1 MAETPK
7 RRLLRK
13 SALQAS
19 PFGAPIKSFHTP
31 TTTTTATNTTTTA
44 TTPNATTTTTSPPTI
59 DTTSDSSSNP
69 FLSLN
74 SNTQSLEVTDTTQD
88 SPTRR
93 SARLSAIQQKNLSHT
108 HTTTTTTTAISSSS
122 SSNNNTPNNHHHNN
136 NNRSTGGMSTPRKL
150 VPPTTPKSK
159 TILKTGVWGHIVGL
173 KKLDESVYYRYPI
186 DKSYCSFGRSDS
198 NDIRVQIDAVSE
210 LHCKLIRRDDGEVWL
225 KDTSTNGTL
234 LNNVLVHDT
243 ARPIQHNDVMTIA
256 GRKFR
261 FESVEPVP
269 RPPLQSAGISTPGRM
284 VSNIQKTIDDDIQIL
299 AEIPSPTAGR
309 LLLTPKKD
317 TTRSAAALES
327 SLGLFTPNRAAK
339 LSSLLVSP
347 KPVPM
352 PAFLAKSPKRMTTT
366 PRKVLTMID
375 EPSVLNPTCTAVPS
389 QASTSEIEPGMQTP
403 PQNKRKAPMDFDESN
418 VERTPKKVSFGPAL
432 SPEIFDKAEPPS
444 TPVKRGQQQGILT
457 PRKQGV
463 STPSLLS
470 KLSALKPTTKPI
482 LTPSKLSRTSVLH
495 DMQKPAP
502 LNLFAPDDT
511 TEELETIRMPLLTP
525 SRQNRTTPMP
535 SLQKPTPLGQ
545 LISKE
550 KMTGPAQKTQP
561 TNNQDTPGDS
571 NATIEFKDDKNKRLE
586 QLEPTEDSGSSSDN
600 SNGSSDDGLWNKL
613 VPIPNTGDAGSPI
626 SNILDENQQIISL
639 DDLSDDDNGPPSTPT
654 RGPMGRIATPLLS
667 TPTRPRRLSNDLL
680 QQEHTHHVIKLS
692 SPPLL
697 RPNGG
702 ENTNVR
708 NIQSHRRSPSPP
720 IVVNNPMYSGD
731 MNPFEEHSTSS
742 EVRLELSP
750 SSFSTSPRLD
760 ADIVDTTPVYT
771 PVRRQA
777 SSEHQQQD
785 VTPFKTTPNSASRLA
800 LLQLSAQKI
809 RGLPDLLQSPGSP
822 PPLSTPTRPTMTLP
836 LFDQFDDEE
845 LGANTGESD
854 VQEAN
859 DGINTSESA
868 MATNKPDEQTKAAS
882 LMDTKRRSSAPA
894 AVDRS
899 QSPIFSG
906 IRGVFRT
913 PQKVVES
920 CFAGIAGIRNFMS
933 PTRLANQQSSSRP
946 SSVTELADNEQTDGG
961 SNIDKSR
968 SFTEAS
974 EKPGVENLSVSES
987 VESVDE
993 KESSLAKA
1001 SDSVAALQ
1009 KTPTKPTASGSAAT
1023 TPKRR
1028 IASHQDVM
1036 AILLGHPKEPSPKSK
1051 EFSFAKEPLILTP
1064 SKSLDK
1070 IKARGR
1076 RSDILPQ
1083 KRTIANRSQS
1093 QSAEDRA
1100 GAKSEQEIIKDS
1112 NGVIRRRRTISL
1124 FEFKGEVSYSSS
1136 AASFV
1141 TSRSENAPALESK
1154 EGVETPHSTEKE
1166 GEEDAEQAEL
1176 LRLLGE
1182 GAESANEEEDAQGCE
1197 NEDDNKENIDYDA
1210 VDGANADPLIHGG
1223 EEVGLDEQNQKPP
1236 SEPKS
1241 PSRRT
1246 SLSPYNRSRESTP
1259 TKRRH
1264 SFRKRLGSA
1273 SPAFRRYE
1281 QQNAELEEDE
1291 EDEDDMVV
1299 MISPKRV
1306 R

>member
-1 MAETPK
+1 M
-7 RRLLRK
+7 
-13 SALQAS
+13 
-19 PFGAPIKSFHTP
+19 
-31 TTTTTATNTTTTA
+31 N
-44 TTPNATTTTTSPPTI
+44 
-59 DTTSDSSSNP
+59 
-69 FLSLN
+69 
-74 SNTQSLEVTDTTQD
+74 
-88 SPTRR
+88 
-93 SARLSAIQQKNLSHT
+93 
-108 HTTTTTTTAISSSS
+108 
-122 SSNNNTPNNHHHNN
+122 
-136 NNRSTGGMSTPRKL
+136 TPRKL

-317 TTRSAAALES
+317 TARSAAALES

-375 EPSVLNPTCTAVPS
+375 EPSVLNPTCTAVPP
-389 QASTSEIEPGMQTP
+389 QAPTSEIEPGMQTP
-403 PQNKRKAPMDFDESN
+403 PQNKRKTPMDFDEGY

-444 TPVKRGQQQGILT
+444 TPMKRGQQQGILT

-482 LTPSKLSRTSVLH
+482 LTPSKLSRTSALH

-511 TEELETIRMPLLTP
+511 TEELEAIRMPLLTP
-525 SRQNRTTPMP
+525 SRQNRTTPIHG
-535 SLQKPTPLGQ
+535 LQKLTPLGQ
-545 LISKE
+545 LINE
-550 KMTGPAQKTQP
+550 KMAGPVQKIQP
-561 TNNQDTPGDS
+561 INIQEAPGDS
-571 NATIEFKDDKNKRLE
+571 NATTELQDDKNKRRSEVLE
-586 QLEPTEDSGSSSDN
+586 EQPEPTEDSGSSSDN
-600 SNGSSDDGLWNKL
+600 SNESSDDGLWNKL
-613 VPIPNTGDAGSPI
+613 IPIPDAGDAGSAV

-639 DDLSDDDNGPPSTPT
+639 DDLSDDDDGPPSTPT

-667 TPTRPRRLSNDLL
+667 TPTRPRRLSDDLL

-697 RPNGG
+697 RPSDG

-708 NIQSHRRSPSPP
+708 DIQSHRRSPSPP

-731 MNPFEEHSTSS
+731 VNPFEEHSTSS

-750 SSFSTSPRLD
+750 SSFSTPPRLD
-760 ADIVDTTPVYT
+760 ADTVDTTPVYT

-822 PPLSTPTRPTMTLP
+822 PPLSTPIRPTMTLP

-845 LGANTGESD
+845 LGANRGESD
-854 VQEAN
+854 VQETN

-868 MATNKPDEQTKAAS
+868 VATNKSDEQTKTAS
-882 LMDTKRRSSAPA
+882 LMDAKRRSSAPA

-933 PTRLANQQSSSRP
+933 PTRLASQQSSSRP
-946 SSVTELADNEQTDGG
+946 SAVTELADNERTDGG
-961 SNIDKSR
+961 SNIDKSG
-968 SFTEAS
+968 SFTGTS
-974 EKPGVENLSVSES
+974 EEPGVENLDVRET

-993 KESSLAKA
+993 KEILLAKV
-1001 SDSVAALQ
+1001 SDSATALQ
-1009 KTPTKPTASGSAAT
+1009 RTPTKPTASGSTTT

-1051 EFSFAKEPLILTP
+1051 EFSFAKEPSVLTP
-1064 SKSLDK
+1064 SKSLDQ

-1093 QSAEDRA
+1093 QSAEDRV
-1100 GAKSEQEIIKDS
+1100 GAKGEQEIIKDS

-1136 AASFV
+1136 AAPFV
-1141 TSRSENAPALESK
+1141 ISRSENAPALESK
-1154 EGVETPHSTEKE
+1154 EGVESLHSAGKE

-1197 NEDDNKENIDYDA
+1197 NDDNKENIDYDA
-1210 VDGANADPLIHGG
+1210 IDDASADPLLHGG
-1223 EEVGLDEQNQKPP
+1223 DEVGLDEQNQKPP

-1264 SFRKRLGSA
+1264 SFKKRLGSA

-1306 R
+1306 RTKYAPHNKPKLAAGTEEPVSMKEKVEKELELAKLRKQVVIDKPKKTIKKKPMSTKAKIRREKTLERGLMNSEKDEKRIDKYAEKVVRKKRGKQMWD

>member
-1 MAETPK
+1 
-7 RRLLRK
+7 
-13 SALQAS
+13 
-19 PFGAPIKSFHTP
+19 
-31 TTTTTATNTTTTA
+31 
-44 TTPNATTTTTSPPTI
+44 
-59 DTTSDSSSNP
+59 
-69 FLSLN
+69 
-74 SNTQSLEVTDTTQD
+74 
-88 SPTRR
+88 
-93 SARLSAIQQKNLSHT
+93 
-108 HTTTTTTTAISSSS
+108 
-122 SSNNNTPNNHHHNN
+122 
-136 NNRSTGGMSTPRKL
+136 MSTPRKL

-173 KKLDESVYYRYPI
+173 KKQDESVYYRYPI

-225 KDTSTNGTL
+225 KDTSINGTL

-261 FESVEPVP
+261 FESLDPIP
-269 RPPLQSAGISTPGRM
+269 RTPLQSAGINTPGCM
-284 VSNIQKTIDDDIQIL
+284 VRNIQKTIDDDIQIL

-317 TTRSAAALES
+317 TARSAAALES

-347 KPVPM
+347 KPVPL
-352 PAFLAKSPKRMTTT
+352 PAFLAKSPKRMTT

-375 EPSVLNPTCTAVPS
+375 EPSVLNPTCTAVPP

-403 PQNKRKAPMDFDESN
+403 PQNKRKIPVDFDESYI
-418 VERTPKKVSFGPAL
+418 ERTPKKVSFGPAL

-444 TPVKRGQQQGILT
+444 TPVKRGQQQGVLT

-470 KLSALKPTTKPI
+470 KLSALKPTAKPI
-482 LTPSKLSRTSVLH
+482 LTPSRLSRMSVLH
-495 DMQKPAP
+495 DIQKPAP
-502 LNLFAPDDT
+502 LNLFALDDA
-511 TEELETIRMPLLTP
+511 TEELETIKMPILTP
-525 SRQNRTTPMP
+525 LRQSRMTALHD
-535 SLQKPTPLGQ
+535 LQKPVPPGQ

-550 KMTGPAQKTQP
+550 RMAGPEVVAQKTQLINKQEAP
-561 TNNQDTPGDS
+561 VDAITTTALQDDENQGQS
-571 NATIEFKDDKNKRLE
+571 EVLE
-586 QLEPTEDSGSSSDN
+586 GQAEPTEDSGSSSDN
-600 SNGSSDDGLWNKL
+600 SSSSSDSSSGSSDDGLWNKL
-613 VPIPNTGDAGSPI
+613 IPVPDTEDAGSPVA
-626 SNILDENQQIISL
+626 SILDENQQDLCL
-639 DDLSDDDNGPPSTPT
+639 DDLSDDDEGLPPTPT

-667 TPTRPRRLSNDLL
+667 TPVRPRRLSNDLL
-680 QQEHTHHVIKLS
+680 QQEHTHHAIKLS
-692 SPPLL
+692 TSPLQSDD
-697 RPNGG
+697 G
-702 ENTNVR
+702 EDINER
-708 NIQSHRRSPSPP
+708 DIQSDGRSPSPS
-720 IVVNNPMYSGD
+720 IVVNNPMYSGGV
-731 MNPFEEHSTSS
+731 NPFEVHNASS

-750 SSFSTSPRLD
+750 SSFSTSPRRN
-760 ADIVDTTPVYT
+760 ADTMDTTLVHT

-777 SSEHQQQD
+777 SSEQQQQD
-785 VTPFKTTPNSASRLA
+785 VTPFRATPNSASRLA

-809 RGLPDLLQSPGSP
+809 QGLPDLLQSPGSP
-822 PPLSTPTRPTMTLP
+822 SSLSTPIHPTMTLP

-845 LGANTGESD
+845 LRAITDESNA
-854 VQEAN
+854 QETN
-859 DGINTSESA
+859 DGIKTSEGA
-868 MATNKPDEQTKAAS
+868 AATDKSSEQQTKTAS
-882 LMDTKRRSSAPA
+882 LMDAKRRSSAPA

-933 PTRLANQQSSSRP
+933 PTRLASQQPSPRP
-946 SSVTELADNEQTDGG
+946 PAVTKLAEDEQTDSG
-961 SNIDKSR
+961 SNINKSGGFR
-968 SFTEAS
+968 EMSEEAA
-974 EKPGVENLSVSES
+974 VETLDVRES

-993 KESSLAKA
+993 KENLLVEAG
-1001 SDSVAALQ
+1001 DSATALQ
-1009 KTPTKPTASGSAAT
+1009 KTPTKPTAFGSTTT

-1028 IASHQDVM
+1028 LASHQDVM
-1036 AILLGHPKEPSPKSK
+1036 AILLGHPKDPSPKSK
-1051 EFSFAKEPLILTP
+1051 EFSFAKEPSVLTP
-1064 SKSLDK
+1064 SKSLDQ

-1083 KRTIANRSQS
+1083 KRTIAIRSHS
-1093 QSAEDRA
+1093 QSAEDRV
-1100 GAKSEQEIIKDS
+1100 GAKDDQEITKDS
-1112 NGVIRRRRTISL
+1112 NGVTRRRRTISL
-1124 FEFKGEVSYSSS
+1124 FEFKGEVSHSSS
-1136 AASFV
+1136 TALFV
-1141 TSRSENAPALESK
+1141 TSRPDNAPALERK
-1154 EGVETPHSTEKE
+1154 DGVETLHSAGGE
-1166 GEEDAEQAEL
+1166 GEEDVEQAEL

-1182 GAESANEEEDAQGCE
+1182 GAESANEEEDAQGGE

-1210 VDGANADPLIHGG
+1210 IDDANVDALLYGDD
-1223 EEVGLDEQNQKPP
+1223 EVGLDELNQKLS

-1246 SLSPYNRSRESTP
+1246 SLSPYNRSRDSTP

-1264 SFRKRLGSA
+1264 SFKQRLGSS

-1281 QQNAELEEDE
+1281 QQSGELDEDE
-1291 EDEDDMVV
+1291 EDDDDMVV

-1306 R
+1306 RVRSFLGDC